1 LLTWSPGPQAL
12 RALILHLPQ
21 SLSWDEHLWVQR
33 LAFFHDEKFLKVPF
47 TGSLKR
53 LSMASALNSS
63 RGLFYI
69 YLLSSNCLVA
79 VFLKSYIISGTVGVH
94 PFIPGHLETE
104 AEDL

>member
-1 LLTWSPGPQAL
+1 
-12 RALILHLPQ
+12 
-21 SLSWDEHLWVQR
+21 
-33 LAFFHDEKFLKVPF
+33 
-47 TGSLKR
+47 
-53 LSMASALNSS
+53 MASALNSS